1 MKSLLPVIS
10 ALECTVVKQ
19 KDTCKSWPKIIQLIL
34 CFKYESRKFMLCIA
48 WILGLIIKALQHL
61 LSDQADG
68 WNSLIP
74 VWLMPLC
81 SEVNRKA

>member
-34 CFKYESRKFMLCIA
+34 CFKYESRE
-48 WILGLIIKALQHL
+48 GQ
-61 LSDQADG
+61 
-68 WNSLIP
+68 NSRFVLP
-74 VWLMPLC
+74 GF
-81 SEVNRKA
+81 